1 MMKIIFV
8 LVMFSISF
16 ACIFS
21 PGTVSRLFA
30 EANKHNPF
38 VSSDSFFFEN
48 IYPNFRCGSLFRRMY
63 NFMALGIDSHF

>member
-8 LVMFSISF
+8 LVMLSISF
-16 ACIFS
+16 ACIFT

-38 VSSDSFFFEN
+38 VSSDSFMFSKTYTRILGVAAFFAGC
-48 IYPNFRCGSLFRRMY
+48 IILWP
-63 NFMALGIDSHF
+63 